1 MKPLRRRSGLVVRS
15 GEEEVPE
22 AQEEPEK
29 DESTMNASTRNALR
43 QLEQNRQAH
52 DERHD
57 RGLQSARLRWTV
69 PMPARAYRVWQ
80 RAVSA
85 LVALTLFAGPLSV
98 TFEQSRDAA
107 GVLAVGNHRMDDE
120 VSKARSARLT

>member
-1 MKPLRRRSGLVVRS
+1 MKPLQRRFGWVARN

-22 AQEEPEK
+22 VQEEPEK
-29 DESTMNASTRNALR
+29 DESTMDASTRNALR

-52 DERHD
+52 DERHH
-57 RGLQSARLRWTV
+57 RGMQSARLRWSV
-69 PMPARAYRVWQ
+69 PMPARPYRVWQ

-85 LVALTLFAGPLSV
+85 LVALTLFAGPLSI

-107 GVLAVGNHRMDDE
+107 GVLASGSHRLDDE
-120 VSKARSARLT
+120 A